1 MHKPVLLDD
10 VLSQLKLRPG
20 HVVVDATV
28 GSGGHAQA
36 ILERIQPGGYLV
48 AIDQDQEALT
58 RAQERLKSVGGPYI
72 LKHSNFT
79 RLDEILTSLN
89 LSQVNAVFL
98 DIGFSSDQL
107 EDSNRGFSFLRDG
120 PLDMRMDQTA
130 AIKTAADI
138 VNKARERELATIFS
152 EFGEERHAKRMAHR
166 IAQDREK
173 KPIHT
178 TGELKELIEEVAAPS
193 RRFGRIHPATRIFQ
207 ALRIAVNRELEALE
221 QVLPQAF
228 ERLLSGG
235 KLAVISFHSLE
246 DRLVKHFF
254 LKQKY
259 NGRGKILTRKP
270 IRPSA
275 MEVEEN
281 PRARSAKLRVIER
294 VL

>member
-1 MHKPVLLDD
+1 MRRRLAGAFRLHKPVLLDD

-107 EDSNRGFSFLRDG
+107 ED
-120 PLDMRMDQTA
+120 
-130 AIKTAADI
+130 
-138 VNKARERELATIFS
+138 
-152 EFGEERHAKRMAHR
+152 
-166 IAQDREK
+166 
-173 KPIHT
+173 
-178 TGELKELIEEVAAPS
+178 
-193 RRFGRIHPATRIFQ
+193 
-207 ALRIAVNRELEALE
+207 
-221 QVLPQAF
+221 
-228 ERLLSGG
+228 
-235 KLAVISFHSLE
+235 
-246 DRLVKHFF
+246 
-254 LKQKY
+254 
-259 NGRGKILTRKP
+259 
-270 IRPSA
+270 
-275 MEVEEN
+275 
-281 PRARSAKLRVIER
+281 
-294 VL
+294 